1 MPDNLV
7 DHPRYGR
14 RPRITGCDLRGDNLG
29 LDPSWKYT
37 IDDVTIIPDTG
48 IRADVSKQHGS
59 AIPIYVYYDVLKTC
73 VDCRRPFI
81 FFAEEQRYW
90 FETLGFANDAN
101 CIRCVECR
109 KKQQTDD
116 RVNSEYQQL
125 LKKEEKSWEDFHDLA
140 NAALDLHV
148 LGRFK
153 RMDRIRHYFNQI
165 PDSEHHRLR
174 IKQLKERIKKVE
186 QVIAPQ
192 PAARFES
199 DSEDGGKPQPES
211 KTGSL

>member
-1 MPDNLV
+1 MKLPENLV

-14 RPRITGCDLRGDNLG
+14 HPRITGRDYRGDDLG
-29 LDPSWKYT
+29 LDPSWKYA
-37 IDDVTIIPDTG
+37 IDNVTIIPNTAIHADT
-48 IRADVSKQHGS
+48 SKQHGS

-109 KKQQTDD
+109 KKQQADE
-116 RVNSEYQQL
+116 RINSEYQRL
-125 LKKEEKSWEDFHDLA
+125 LEKEGKHWKDYHDLA
-140 NAALDLHV
+140 TAALDLFH

-153 RMDRIRHYFNQI
+153 RLEKVKYFFNQI
-165 PDSEHHRLR
+165 PEAEHHRIRVRELR
-174 IKQLKERIKKVE
+174 KRINQVE
-186 QVIAPQ
+186 QGVGVDAGHAP
-192 PAARFES
+192 
-199 DSEDGGKPQPES
+199 
-211 KTGSL
+211 